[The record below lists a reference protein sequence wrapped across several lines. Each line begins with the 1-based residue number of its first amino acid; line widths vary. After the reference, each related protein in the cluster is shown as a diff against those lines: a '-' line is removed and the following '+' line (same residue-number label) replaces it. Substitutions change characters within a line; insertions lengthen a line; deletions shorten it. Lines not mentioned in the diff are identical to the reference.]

1 MELHAALIDRAQSL
15 LQGLRVGTTDRHGLA
30 HGLHRGGEGRVG
42 GRELLEGEA
51 RDLDDHVVERRLER
65 GRGRARDVVRDLV
78 EGVAGGEARGDL
90 RDREARRLRGQRGRT
105 RHARVHLDDDDAAR
119 LGVNRELDVTAAGV
133 HANGADDGDTDVA
146 QTLHLAV
153 GEGQR
158 RSDRDRV
165 TRVHADRVDV
175 LDRTHDDDV
184 VRLVAH
190 ELELVFLPAE
200 DRLLEENLG
209 RDRGSQALAGDALE
223 VFGSVSKTG
232 AEAAHREGGANDEGV
247 SELGGGRVALLHRV
261 GDEGTCDLG
270 TGALDD
276 LFELL
281 AVLAGAD
288 RVDRRADQ
296 LDVESLK
303 NAHFGQCDGRV
314 QRRLATQ
321 RGKQRVGALLLD
333 DRGHDLRGDRLDVGG
348 VGDARV
354 GHDGRRVGVNE
365 DDAQAL
371 LLEHAARLR
380 ARVVELA
387 RLADDNGA
395 RSDDEDGRQIV
406 PAGHQW
412 VSLAAVIREI
422 KRSKSSSP
430 SCGPAAASGWY

>member
-1 MELHAALIDRAQSL
+1 M
-15 LQGLRVGTTDRHGLA
+15 
-30 HGLHRGGEGRVG
+30 
-42 GRELLEGEA
+42 
-51 RDLDDHVVERRLER
+51 
-65 GRGRARDVVRDLV
+65 
-78 EGVAGGEARGDL
+78 
-90 RDREARRLRGQRGRT
+90 
-105 RHARVHLDDDDAAR
+105 
-119 LGVNRELDVTAAGV
+119 
-133 HANGADDGDTDVA
+133 
-146 QTLHLAV
+146 
-153 GEGQR
+153 
-158 RSDRDRV
+158 
-165 TRVHADRVDV
+165 
-175 LDRTHDDDV
+175 
-184 VRLVAH
+184 
-190 ELELVFLPAE
+190 
-200 DRLLEENLG
+200 
-209 RDRGSQALAGDALE
+209 
-223 VFGSVSKTG
+223 
-232 AEAAHREGGANDEGV
+232 
-247 SELGGGRVALLHRV
+247 ALLHRV
-261 GDEGTCDLG
+261 GDEGTCDLRA
-270 TGALDD
+270 GALDD

-281 AVLAGAD
+281 AVLTGAN

-296 LDVESLK
+296 LDVKTLK
-303 NAHFGQCDGRV
+303 NAHFGQRDGRV

-380 ARVVELA
+380 ARIVELA

-422 KRSKSSSP
+422 KRSKRSSP

>member
-1 MELHAALIDRAQSL
+1 M
-15 LQGLRVGTTDRHGLA
+15 
-30 HGLHRGGEGRVG
+30 
-42 GRELLEGEA
+42 
-51 RDLDDHVVERRLER
+51 
-65 GRGRARDVVRDLV
+65 
-78 EGVAGGEARGDL
+78 
-90 RDREARRLRGQRGRT
+90 
-105 RHARVHLDDDDAAR
+105 
-119 LGVNRELDVTAAGV
+119 NRELDVTAAGV
-133 HANGADDGDTDVA
+133 HAHGADDGNADVA

-209 RDRGSQALAGDALE
+209 RDRGGQALAGDALE
-223 VFGSVSKTG
+223 VFGGVSKTG
-232 AEAAHREGGANDEGV
+232 AEATHREGGANDEGV
-247 SELGGGRVALLHRV
+247 SELGGSRVALLHRV

-276 LFELL
+276 LLELL
-281 AVLAGAD
+281 AVLTGAD

-348 VGDARV
+348 VGDAGV
-354 GHDGRRVGVNE
+354 GHDGRRVGVDE

-371 LLEHAARLR
+371 LFQHAARLR
-380 ARVVELA
+380 ARIVELA

-422 KRSKSSSP
+422 KRSKRSSP